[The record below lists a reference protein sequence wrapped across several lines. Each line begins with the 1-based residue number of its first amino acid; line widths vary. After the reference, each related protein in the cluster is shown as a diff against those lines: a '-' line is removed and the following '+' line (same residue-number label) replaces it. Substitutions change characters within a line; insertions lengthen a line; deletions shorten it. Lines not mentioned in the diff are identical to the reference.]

1 MIYTIYNSTTGQ
13 ILSTVDISKSEI
25 NNIVGNNS
33 YIEGQINSNL
43 YYINDGLPV
52 EKSINPSTPELI
64 YDYDYNSKQWQLIID
79 NRHDMSRQQRNNLL
93 SAIDRI
99 NPVWYTSLTTDQQ
112 TELSAY
118 RQALLDVPQQFG
130 FPTDISWPAKPTW
143 L

>member
-13 ILSTVDISKSEI
+13 ILSTVDISESEI
-25 NNIVGNNS
+25 NNIAGNNS

-64 YDYDYNSKQWQLIID
+64 YDYDYNLKQWQLIID
-79 NRHDMSRQQRNNLL
+79 NRHDMSRQQRNNQL
-93 SAIDRI
+93 SLIDRV
-99 NPVWYTSLTTDQQ
+99 NPIRYASLTTDEQQ
-112 TELSAY
+112 ELIAY
-118 RQALLDVPQQFG
+118 RQALLDVPQQSG
-130 FPTDISWPAKPTW
+130 FPSDITWPAKPTW